1 MSDSEIFEMDQTE
14 TPTPKPKRKLTE
26 AQLAGLAKG
35 REKMKAKRDGLKTK
49 EEPAPKEEPKEKPKT
64 KAQLKKEEAINKQGE
79 KQHVKQTKETIAE
92 KRAAQRKANARKKVE
107 ENATKAKQDKL
118 VDDFEELKYGILS
131 NLKCLEAYSLC
142 ESKLES
148 IDRQTILDRDM
159 LKARLISIQDDLKA
173 NN

>member
-14 TPTPKPKRKLTE
+14 QPTPKPKRKLTE

-35 REKMKAKRDGLKTK
+35 RAKMQAKRDGLKPK
-49 EEPAPKEEPKEKPKT
+49 EEPKEEPKEKPKT
-64 KAQLKKEEAINKQGE
+64 KAQLKKEQSINKIGE
-79 KQHVKQTKETIAE
+79 KLHVKQTKETIAE

-142 ESKLES
+142 ESKLDT

-159 LKARLISIQDDLKA
+159 LKARLIAIQDDLKA